1 MIELKR
7 EAVVS
12 DATIHITIQTGVTAK
27 MKRLTAALSAS
38 VLLLMAQSA
47 MSACPSVLD
56 HRMKDLSGAP
66 LDLCSFSGKVV
77 LAVNTAS
84 YCGNTPQYKGLQALY
99 DKYREQGLVIVGFP
113 ANDFGSQEPGSN
125 AEIKDFCEITY
136 GVEFPMVEKTS
147 VVAERANPVFAEL
160 ARMTNDTPEWNF
172 HKYLLSR
179 DGKRAYSYPARMKPQ
194 DRKIVTRIEALL
206 NE

>member
-1 MIELKR
+1 
-7 EAVVS
+7 
-12 DATIHITIQTGVTAK
+12 
-27 MKRLTAALSAS
+27 MKRLTAAVSAS

-56 HRMKDLSGAP
+56 HRMKGLDGAP

-99 DKYREQGLVIVGFP
+99 DKYRSQGLVIVGFP

-136 GVEFPMVEKTS
+136 GVEFPMVEKSS
-147 VVAERANPVFAEL
+147 VVADRANPVFAEL
-160 ARMTNDTPEWNF
+160 AQMTNDTPEWNF